1 MDGTHLNT
9 SQLVCSLLGKVYL
22 GTNLDFRLDHSQD
35 VQLQAL
41 PPPFYALLVFMIDLG
56 LYACDMYILHVH
68 VHVHVCLC
76 IVCELYMYR
85 YMHRMPII
93 GASIVTVSGV

>member
-35 VQLQAL
+35 VQLHA
-41 PPPFYALLVFMIDLG
+41 PYVTLVLVG
-56 LYACDMYILHVH
+56 SWLV
-68 VHVHVCLC
+68 
-76 IVCELYMYR
+76 
-85 YMHRMPII
+85 
-93 GASIVTVSGV
+93 